1 MPLEKP
7 KTRKHR
13 PLKENRNVHKE
24 TSKKWAQN
32 LRALVCARVGW
43 VGQNGHPLLMRSN
56 QKGKYIYWDTMIRVA
71 AHALEWL
78 TNRSVLLLICC
89 HKIRFSKL
97 NLHKYTYNLI
107 TKNNIFSRKH
117 HPVVTFY
124 PSTLF
129 TSCAT
134 VLFNRLVMVYVHK
147 KKFLKHTPKSHGEFS
162 LFPTDKKTWVFFK
175 IPTVWKTQNTW

>member
-1 MPLEKP
+1 MWSETKLNATEGK
-7 KTRKHR
+7 
-13 PLKENRNVHKE
+13 KE
-24 TSKKWAQN
+24 TKDLTEGK
-32 LRALVCARVGW
+32 LT
-43 VGQNGHPLLMRSN
+43 NGKHEKSQ
-56 QKGKYIYWDTMIRVA
+56 QK
-71 AHALEWL
+71 LEWL